1 MKLPSFTQLYE
12 ESSAAFR
19 RFPFVLVNAFIG
31 TIAAV
36 ILIGTHS
43 DEFRSLNN
51 ILVTTALGL
60 PLLTALATSAEK
72 NKWSSSRRLMANLIG
87 LVVLLG
93 YWFSLPR
100 DVFSGPTEHTVRF
113 LVLNIGLHLL
123 VSFAAYSSRGEANG
137 FWQFNRSL
145 FLRFLTALLHSSVLY
160 IGLAIA
166 IASVDHLF
174 EVHIDGDLYG
184 QVWVIIVGVFNT
196 WFFLAGLPTDLRSL
210 EGEISYPRGLKIFT
224 QYILLPLVLVYL
236 VILYAYMAKI
246 IIQWEW
252 PKGYVSNL
260 ILGFSATGVFSLLLL
275 WPIQDRSENTWIRN
289 FSRRF
294 YLALIPLVVMLLLAI
309 GMRLSDYGM
318 TENRFYVLIMGVWLA
333 GVVLYFLLSKTKSI
347 KIIPVSLCIIA
358 FLSAY
363 GPWSASST
371 SQRSQLERLES
382 LLTTNGMLREGTI
395 VSPENKPSYKETKE
409 ISAVVKY
416 INDFHGVSPLQPYFT
431 RNLDSLTKPMD
442 SLTVLARWERPK
454 YIVRLMGIQ
463 YIDEW
468 QSDQGENF
476 SIQASQTQSISVA
489 GYEHL
494 FQQLNFNLWD
504 SVQKKSVDGVDYSIM
519 CRMKSATMVVTRL
532 SDSARV
538 EVDLRPMLESIFRE
552 ESPQTSIHD
561 LKPERLTFE
570 NVGERLKAKII
581 LMVVNGKKAENQLI
595 LDFVGGAVLVGSRK
609 P

>member
-12 ESSAAFR
+12 ESTATFR
-19 RFPFVLVNAFIG
+19 RFPFVLVNAFVG
-31 TIAAV
+31 TTVAV
-36 ILIGTHS
+36 IIIGM
-43 DEFRSLNN
+43 RSEELRFLNN
-51 ILVTTALGL
+51 VLVATALGL
-60 PLLTALATSAEK
+60 PLLTALATGGEK
-72 NKWSSSRRLMANLIG
+72 NKWIPSRRLLANLI
-87 LVVLLG
+87 VVIFLLG

-100 DVFSGPTEHTVRF
+100 DVFSGPMEHTVRF
-113 LVLNIGLHLL
+113 FVLNIGLHLL

-145 FLRFLTALLHSSVLY
+145 FLRFLTAFLYSSVLY

-166 IASVDHLF
+166 IASIDQLF
-174 EVHIDGDLYG
+174 EVHINGDLYG
-184 QVWVIIVGVFNT
+184 QVWVVIVGIFNT
-196 WFFLAGLPTDLRSL
+196 WFFLAGVPTDLRAL
-210 EGEISYPRGLKIFT
+210 DRETSYPKGLKIFT

-260 ILGFSATGVFSLLLL
+260 ILGFSVTGIFSLLLL
-275 WPIQDRSENTWIRN
+275 WPIQGMTENTWIRK

-294 YLALIPLVVMLLLAI
+294 YFALIPLVVMLLLAI

-318 TENRFYVLIMGVWLA
+318 TENRYYVLIMGIWLA
-333 GVVLYFLLSKTKSI
+333 GVVFYYLLSKTKSI
-347 KIIPVSLCIIA
+347 KLIPVSLCIIA

-371 SQRSQLERLES
+371 SQRSQLGRLES
-382 LLTTNGMLREGTI
+382 LLTTNGMLREGAI
-395 VSPENKPSYKETKE
+395 ISPESKPSYKDTKE

-416 INDFHGVSPLQPYFT
+416 INDAHGVSPLQPFFAQ
-431 RNLDSLTKPMD
+431 NLDSLKKPTD
-442 SLTVLARWERPK
+442 FLNVVSRWERPK

-463 YIDEW
+463 FIDEW

-476 SIQASQTQSISVA
+476 SIQANQTQSISVA

-494 FQQLNFNLWD
+494 FQQLNFNRSD
-504 SVQKKSVDGVDYSIM
+504 SVQTKSLDGVDYSIM
-519 CRMKSATMVVTRL
+519 CRMKSAIMDVTRL
-532 SDSARV
+532 SDSALV
-538 EVDLRPMLESIFRE
+538 KVDLRPTLENLFKE

-561 LKPERLTFE
+561 VKPERLTVE
-570 NVGERLKAKII
+570 NEGERLKAKIV
-581 LMVVNGKKAENQLI
+581 LMVVNGKKSEHQLI
-595 LDFVGGAVLVGSRK
+595 LDFASGSILVGSRK